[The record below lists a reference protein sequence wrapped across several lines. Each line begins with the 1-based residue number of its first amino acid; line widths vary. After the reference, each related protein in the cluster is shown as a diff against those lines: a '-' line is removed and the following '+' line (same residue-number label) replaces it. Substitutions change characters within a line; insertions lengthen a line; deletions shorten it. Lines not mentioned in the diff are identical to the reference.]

1 MLLSRIRTYISLLL
15 LVCLSFSLG
24 GPINSSAAA
33 IGFKVESSRFSTV
46 SSNLEPST
54 LNLGLAPQASSP
66 FGVAGVMRWPDWG
79 TFARPCDVMLETG
92 GSWVREDFVWGLIES
107 KQGWQDWTATDRI
120 TQNVRDRGL
129 NILGIIAYSVN
140 WATPAKEDDGSADP
154 VSVYPPDLNKYYT
167 WVHTLVSRYKG
178 KIGYWEVWN
187 EPDNHLFWKP
197 APNAREYAEVLKTA
211 YRAVKDAD
219 PNAKV
224 LTGGLSGNAVPYLE
238 EMFAAGAG
246 NSFDILAIHPYA
258 IPLDKA
264 QGRIQSRPEV
274 HKMLDV
280 ELNKYR
286 AFLQRHN
293 VGDRPLWVTEVGWPA
308 RDWGLD
314 DQMQAD
320 YLAQAYALMLSGN
333 IAQKIFYYGF
343 KDATANPSDSW
354 GLLAWGAGKTDLAP
368 KRPSFLAYANSARH
382 LTGTTPVGR
391 VQLGAFNPIENF
403 EEQGTWTRS
412 TNPNGSFSIVT
423 EQRRTGTSSGKL
435 QYNFT
440 GTNQAVDFAPPQ
452 PRPLPGRP
460 TRLGLFVR
468 GDASGNYISAWLK
481 DRDGELFKVRLGAV
495 TGAADGWR
503 YFESRINNYYFD
515 WEHAGGNPS
524 NNKVDYPVSFVS
536 FRLENTPDQP
546 AGSGTIY
553 LDDLQSFDGPDVT
566 TVRFTRS
573 DGQVVDVL
581 WSVDPAQVNLPTS
594 SARAQVSNRDGT
606 LRVVDATGG
615 ALALTTGT
623 SPIYVI
629 HEPPKPAPV
638 TTPSPPVEANAM
650 CQAVTKAAPIN
661 NPATRYF
668 AETGH
673 NLSGAFKTY
682 WEQHGG
688 LFILGLPITEEFT
701 APSSDGKM
709 YKQQY
714 FERARAEY
722 HPENA
727 PPNDVQLGLLGNWVT
742 GGRSFQRL
750 SPIPSGQ
757 GVAYFGET
765 GQSLRL
771 FKDWW
776 SRQGGLGVFGYPIS
790 GELQEKN
797 AADGK
802 TYTVQYF
809 ERNRLEHHP
818 EQPNPDNSVMLGL
831 LGVEYLAQQ
840 GCKVK

>member
-1 MLLSRIRTYISLLL
+1 
-15 LVCLSFSLG
+15 
-24 GPINSSAAA
+24 
-33 IGFKVESSRFSTV
+33 
-46 SSNLEPST
+46 
-54 LNLGLAPQASSP
+54 
-66 FGVAGVMRWPDWG
+66 MRWPDWG
-79 TFARPCDVMLETG
+79 TFNRPADTMLQTG
-92 GSWVREDFVWGLIES
+92 GSWVREDFLWGLIEPR
-107 KQGWQDWTATDRI
+107 QGRLDWTAPDRI
-120 TQNVRDRGL
+120 TQSLRDRGL
-129 NILGIIAYSVN
+129 NILGIISYSVN
-140 WATPAKEDDGSADP
+140 WATPATEDDPSPNP

-167 WVHTLVSRYKG
+167 WVRTLVTRYKG
-178 KIGYWEVWN
+178 KIAHWEIWN
-187 EPDNHLFWKP
+187 EPDNPLFWKP
-197 APNAREYAEVLKTA
+197 SPNPRQYAELLKTA

-219 PNAKV
+219 PNASV
-224 LTGGLSGNAVPYLE
+224 LTGGVSGNAIPFLE
-238 EMFAAGAG
+238 ELFAAGAG
-246 NSFDILAIHPYA
+246 NSFDILAIHPYP

-293 VGDRPLWVTEVGWPA
+293 LSGRPIWVTEVGWPA

-314 DQMQAD
+314 DQAQAD
-320 YLAQAYALMLSGN
+320 YLAEAYALMLSGN

-343 KDATANPSDSW
+343 KDESAGPTNSW
-354 GLLAWGAGKTDLAP
+354 GLLAWGSGNTDLAP

-382 LTGTTPVGR
+382 LAATTPLGR
-391 VQLGAFNPIENF
+391 VQIAPFNPVETF
-403 EEQGTWTRS
+403 EQQATWTRS
-412 TNPNGSFSIVT
+412 TNPNGAFTIVT
-423 EQRRTGTSSGKL
+423 EHHRTGNSSGKL

-440 GTNQAVDFAPPQ
+440 APNQAVDFAPPQ
-452 PRPLPGRP
+452 PAPLPGKP

-515 WEHAGGNPS
+515 WEHAGGNPP
-524 NNKVDYPVSFVS
+524 NNRVDYPVSFVS
-536 FRLENTPDQP
+536 FRLENTPDEP
-546 AGSGTIY
+546 PGAGTIY

-566 TVRFTRS
+566 TVRFNRP

-581 WSVDPAQVNLPTS
+581 WSVEGPTQVNLPTT
-594 SARAQVSNRDGT
+594 SARAQVSDRDGT
-606 LRVVDATGG
+606 LRVVNATNGS
-615 ALALTTGT
+615 LSLTTGS

-629 HEPPKPAPV
+629 HTPPPA
-638 TTPSPPVEANAM
+638 TSLM
-650 CQAVTKAAPIN
+650 CQAVTRAAPLN
-661 NPATRYF
+661 NPTTRYF
-668 AETGH
+668 PETGH
-673 NLSGAFKTY
+673 NLGGVFKTY

-688 LFILGLPITEEFT
+688 LFVLGFPVTEEFT
-701 APSSDGKM
+701 APSTDGKT

-714 FERARAEY
+714 FERARVEY
-722 HPENA
+722 HPENV

-742 GGRSFQRL
+742 GGRSFQKL
-750 SPIPSGQ
+750 APVPSGPNLT
-757 GVAYFGET
+757 YFTET
-765 GQSLRL
+765 GQALKL

-776 SRQGGLGVFGYPIS
+776 TRQGGLASFGYPIS

-818 EQPNPDNSVMLGL
+818 EQPNPDNTVMLGL

-840 GCKVK
+840 GCKVR